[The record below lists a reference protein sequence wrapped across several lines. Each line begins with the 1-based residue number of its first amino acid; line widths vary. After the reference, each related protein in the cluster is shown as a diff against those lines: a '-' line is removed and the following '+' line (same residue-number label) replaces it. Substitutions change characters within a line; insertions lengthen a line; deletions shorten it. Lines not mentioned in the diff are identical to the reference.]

1 MYIPAMGWLV
11 VIVLSLVSP
20 SGNLLCEDALRQL
33 LELRAQ
39 CKELEIE
46 SAEEKKCYSR
56 QMYLQSQLNQNCKD
70 AALHRPEKLVLEWAS
85 LVEQCGANAS
95 ERCQNALYQLAVAQ
109 VQAEKASSVTPK
121 DFSKARISFRKFVDQ
136 FPRHEK
142 ALTSWYHLA
151 TLYEVN
157 SLLDSAAW
165 ARKALVEQFVDDSLV
180 AKSWLRIGEYHF
192 DKEELDS
199 AYFAFQKVQQT
210 PLLHGKERALVLFH
224 SAEIL
229 MMQGDFPNAFRF
241 FVDYLVGVHENLLP
255 EDLLKVTF
263 ANLQQLFAEADLN
276 SPQIVQ
282 QKARI
287 PQEFW
292 HNISKK

>member
-1 MYIPAMGWLV
+1 MDWLV

-20 SGNLLCEDALRQL
+20 SGNVRCEEALRQL
-33 LELRAQ
+33 LELREQ

-56 QMYLQSQLNQNCKD
+56 QMYLQEQLSQSCKD
-70 AALHRPEKLVLEWAS
+70 VGLDKPEKRVLEWAG
-85 LVEQCGANAS
+85 LVEQCGNNAS

-109 VQAEKASSVTPK
+109 VQAEKANSIVQK
-121 DFSKARISFRKFVDQ
+121 DFSKARSSFRKFVDLY
-136 FPRHEK
+136 PRHEK

-157 SLLDSAAW
+157 RFVDSAAW

-192 DKEELDS
+192 DKEEWDS
-199 AYFAFQKVQQT
+199 AYFAFAKVQKS
-210 PLLHGKERALVLFH
+210 PLLHGKEQALVLFH
-224 SAEIL
+224 SAEIQ
-229 MMQGDFPNAFRF
+229 MMQGNLPLAMRF
-241 FVDYLVGVHENLLP
+241 FVDYLIGVHQKELP
-255 EDLLKVTF
+255 DDLLKVTY
-263 ANLQQLFAEADLN
+263 ANLQQILAEENLSD
-276 SPQIVQ
+276 PQIIQ

-287 PQEFW
+287 PQEMW
-292 HNISKK
+292 HNISNK